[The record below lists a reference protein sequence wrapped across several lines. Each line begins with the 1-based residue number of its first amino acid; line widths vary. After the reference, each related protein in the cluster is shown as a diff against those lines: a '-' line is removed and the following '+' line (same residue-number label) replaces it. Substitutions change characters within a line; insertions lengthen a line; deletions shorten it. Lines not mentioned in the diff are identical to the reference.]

1 MSTCPNGHS
10 NPEHYRYCGTCGSPL
25 LSIPS
30 EQAANPAAQAPSGTL
45 RPQKAVSPRRIRR
58 ISGGGWFA
66 IAVGVVAI
74 VVVLVIV
81 LTSTTHGTTGGSGD
95 ATSASSPSGGSEIS
109 GTQDEWLDA
118 VCLPG
123 KFHDGTIFPGATGG
137 GFCSARNGSNLNVVV
152 HITQWDSDFKMRNSL
167 LAYRMTY
174 YASCSSG
181 NSLTTFSVN
190 QRDPSPLSPLKKFG
204 FTVHPVSSR

>member
-1 MSTCPNGHS
+1 M
-10 NPEHYRYCGTCGSPL
+10 
-25 LSIPS
+25 
-30 EQAANPAAQAPSGTL
+30 
-45 RPQKAVSPRRIRR
+45 IRR

-66 IAVGVVAI
+66 IAVGVVA
-74 VVVLVIV
+74 VVLVIV
-81 LTSTTHGTTGGSGD
+81 LTSTTHGTTGSSGD
-95 ATSASSPSGGSEIS
+95 ATSASSPTGGSEIS
-109 GTQDEWLDA
+109 GSQDEWLDA

-181 NSLTTFSVN
+181 NNLTTFSVN
-190 QRDPSPLSPLKKFG
+190 QRDPSPLSPLKQFG
-204 FTVHPVSSR
+204 FTIQAVASH